1 MSSGAQSP
9 SPLPHQVPLGKHKA
23 EQSTGWGVGV
33 KDRRGDAWV
42 PDWTPAHLSPPEGF
56 YSLPGSGE
64 EAPGPQGWPQGP
76 SPIPTLSASGSCRQR
91 SSPALS
97 PCSSLSSI
105 SLHAISSLLGLNVSF
120 LLSSKPALSLS
131 VFCSCRLD
139 CLFSSLQV
147 PFRPLLISLAHSILQ
162 VSLFLP
168 VLKLSPFSSLFSY
181 LLSGCLSVFLS
192 PCPLVPGLQAVVP
205 STPGLTRQCSPHL
218 RMKLGDLCLPPWGC
232 LAKKSL
238 WGAGRGLECR
248 QMVQEK

>member
-1 MSSGAQSP
+1 MPGSP
-9 SPLPHQVPLGKHKA
+9 TGPLPISALLRAFTVSQGLGRRHQGHRGGHK
-23 EQSTGWGVGV
+23 G
-33 KDRRGDAWV
+33 
-42 PDWTPAHLSPPEGF
+42 PP
-56 YSLPGSGE
+56 P
-64 EAPGPQGWPQGP
+64 
-76 SPIPTLSASGSCRQR
+76 
-91 SSPALS
+91 S
-97 PCSSLSSI
+97 PCSALLEAAGREAALPCPPVLLSLSSI
-105 SLHAISSLLGLNVSF
+105 SLHAISSLRLNVSF

-131 VFCSCRLD
+131 VFRSCRLD

-147 PFRPLLISLAHSILQ
+147 PFHPLLISLAHSILQ

-205 STPGLTRQCSPHL
+205 STPGLTRQCSPDL
-218 RMKLGDLCLPPWGC
+218 RMKLVDLCLPPWGC

>member
-1 MSSGAQSP
+1 M
-9 SPLPHQVPLGKHKA
+9 
-23 EQSTGWGVGV
+23 

-56 YSLPGSGE
+56 YISQGLGRRHQGHRGGHR
-64 EAPGPQGWPQGP
+64 GPPP
-76 SPIPTLSASGSCRQR
+76 SPRSALLEAAGREA
-91 SSPALS
+91 AL
-97 PCSSLSSI
+97 PCPPVLLSLSSI

-147 PFRPLLISLAHSILQ
+147 PSRPLLISLAHSILQ

-168 VLKLSPFSSLFSY
+168 VLKFSPFSSLFSY

-205 STPGLTRQCSPHL
+205 STPGLTRQSSPHL
-218 RMKLGDLCLPPWGC
+218 RMKLRDLCLPPWGC